1 MCEMGSENI
10 FPAEEQLCSRFW
22 TCPVGG
28 MASCSLEPHRGAT
41 LCCSRSWFHAV
52 TRLLWCYTLEMFG
65 FGSLRAGES
74 IWKGSP
80 VCLLATRCWL
90 EVRYFA
96 ISFYLCWEKDNLLTS
111 FPQQHPLCAP
121 GKLIAPCMLCPRA
134 PACSP
139 HGLFS
144 AHLQLGTKP
153 VTLVVKRLKGPS
165 CSLDET
171 GRKTIAPLILV
182 EQNRE

>member
-1 MCEMGSENI
+1 MCEMGSENV

-28 MASCSLEPHRGAT
+28 MASCSSEPHRGAT

-80 VCLLATRCWL
+80 AAGWGSGTLQYHFVCAEKRTTCWDL
-90 EVRYFA
+90 
-96 ISFYLCWEKDNLLTS
+96 SPNSTLCVLQENLL
-111 FPQQHPLCAP
+111 LLECCALVLP
-121 GKLIAPCMLCPRA
+121 HAD
-134 PACSP
+134 P

-144 AHLQLGTKP
+144 AHHQTGTKP